1 MTRKRRALVPSRTDT
16 VQAIKSELSLNKK
29 KKKEKTLNT
38 RIFFT
43 SRRDQLPATE
53 TIYKTVKYGVT
64 YLGPGHQKL

>member
-29 KKKEKTLNT
+29 KKEKTLNT
-38 RIFFT
+38 RIFLT